1 MVMIIPD
8 LCQNG
13 VVTKVRTTSSRDNK
27 NTHQRIAGMPL
38 QILIQRAR
46 STRQICRG
54 AYLCDLDVHVA
65 RGALPS
71 QTFVGTQFGI
81 PVSII
86 EFGPPSAMVKPELCL
101 TFSRIREFENSH
113 SDEFSWYGKWQKKAS
128 FLGKLFD

>member
-86 EFGPPSAMVKPELCL
+86 EFGVNFDKFPKSNRRFYRPLSVEICL
-101 TFSRIREFENSH
+101 FPAF
-113 SDEFSWYGKWQKKAS
+113 
-128 FLGKLFD
+128 